1 MADKSFPK
9 NITRQTVRRRHFK
22 VSLPVAKLFVIAA
35 FFTITLIAVNSGVA
49 QFPDLTVLD
58 NYPNPFGTTCS
69 IDGKETA
76 TAKKKAW
83 NRLKNRFNL
92 GASTEALTFQD
103 ILNLR
108 PYKNGSMP
116 LSGNLNHG
124 RFVSVVAYVRAAYPG
139 GTGGE
144 SCNCGAKG
152 AKTAD
157 VHINLVID
165 PSTDEDDPNGKG
177 VIVAEVT
184 ERTRRL
190 AALGLLNSNI
200 GNDWKATTLKDKI
213 RGRWVRFT
221 GWLYYDDEH
230 HTESW
235 RVDPTDTVGR
245 KNWRA
250 TAWEIHPIM
259 GIELLPGKPSDIP

>member
-1 MADKSFPK
+1 MPDKSFSTSSV
-9 NITRQTVRRRHFK
+9 NLLIIVTFFAIILT
-22 VSLPVAKLFVIAA
+22 AA
-35 FFTITLIAVNSGVA
+35 NSGTA
-49 QFPDLTVLD
+49 QFPDLTTLED
-58 NYPNPFGTTCS
+58 YPNPFGTTCS

-92 GASTEALTFQD
+92 GANTETLTFKD

-108 PYKNGSMP
+108 PYKNGAMP
-116 LSGNLNHG
+116 MVENPNHA
-124 RFVSVVAYVRAAYPG
+124 RYVSVVAYVRAAYPG
-139 GTGGE
+139 GTKGE

-152 AKTAD
+152 VKTAD

-165 PSTDEDDPNGKG
+165 PSTDENDATGKG
-177 VIVAEVT
+177 VIVVEVT

-190 AALGLLNSNI
+190 AALGLLDSNI
-200 GNDWKATTLKDKI
+200 GNDWKSTTLKNKI
-213 RGRWVRFT
+213 RGQWVRFT

-230 HTESW
+230 HDESW
-235 RVDPTDTVGR
+235 RVDPTNTVGR

-259 GIELLPGKPSDIP
+259 GIELLPGKPDDIP